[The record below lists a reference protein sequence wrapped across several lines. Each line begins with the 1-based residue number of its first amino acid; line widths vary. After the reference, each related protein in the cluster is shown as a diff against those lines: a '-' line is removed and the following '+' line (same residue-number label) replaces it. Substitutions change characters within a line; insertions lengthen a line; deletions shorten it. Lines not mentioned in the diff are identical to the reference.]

1 MPIRPR
7 YLHTALDA
15 PDARALAEFYRQFLG
30 LHYRAGDE
38 PPAVGERSDARL
50 CARVGCGEAAT
61 HTLTAD
67 YTDRL
72 MAVGP
77 LSPERTPPALDLCE
91 RHSEALTPPEGW
103 QLMRHDPSRE

>member
-1 MPIRPR
+1 MM
-7 YLHTALDA
+7 
-15 PDARALAEFYRQFLG
+15 LG
-30 LHYRAGDE
+30 EDQQPGDG

-50 CARVGCGEAAT
+50 CARVGCGAAAT